1 MYKVMLVDDE
11 KLITQGLLNIIEW
24 DKLELKVTQI
34 ANNGEEAFEKFQKD
48 PVDII
53 ITDINM
59 PKLTGL
65 DLLKKI
71 TNINNKTKFII
82 LSGYDEF
89 SYAKTAIEYG
99 VESYILKPID
109 EEELENVLKKIVL
122 DISDEKIKESKIL
135 NKNRILFQYLN
146 KKILK
151 EELINIKDYLNI
163 SLENKNYTVA
173 ILMII
178 KKNEKDLFTPI
189 DTIAKSIFGNE
200 YEILHKYDGQ
210 VVLINSWN
218 KDFTS
223 DQIKNYYIQIKDK
236 IINELNEEVFISIG
250 DLVCDVNEI
259 EISYKI
265 ANALKKYMLTEGVN
279 ICLDRHS
286 LNYTEEYNRTFNNE
300 IEKINKLI
308 IEKNIDVLEEYV
320 NEILDNK
327 KLNPKNIY
335 DLSIKI
341 LFLIDKTL
349 EEFKLNR
356 KYRND
361 SLSNIIVKLCNE
373 STRENVKSFVLS
385 ELKELIELMD
395 DNNRIKYSPVVQQV
409 ISIVNEKY
417 YEELSLKTL
426 AQKYNVNSSYLGQI
440 FNKEVGVSFSEYLN
454 KIKNTKAKELI
465 LNTNMKINDIAK
477 SVGYID
483 TSYFYRKFKKYFG
496 VSPSTIR
503 DMKRY

>member
-146 KKILK
+146 RKILK

-286 LNYTEEYNRTFNNE
+286 
-300 IEKINKLI
+300 
-308 IEKNIDVLEEYV
+308 
-320 NEILDNK
+320 
-327 KLNPKNIY
+327 
-335 DLSIKI
+335 
-341 LFLIDKTL
+341 
-349 EEFKLNR
+349 
-356 KYRND
+356 
-361 SLSNIIVKLCNE
+361 
-373 STRENVKSFVLS
+373 
-385 ELKELIELMD
+385 
-395 DNNRIKYSPVVQQV
+395 
-409 ISIVNEKY
+409 
-417 YEELSLKTL
+417 
-426 AQKYNVNSSYLGQI
+426 
-440 FNKEVGVSFSEYLN
+440 
-454 KIKNTKAKELI
+454 
-465 LNTNMKINDIAK
+465 
-477 SVGYID
+477 
-483 TSYFYRKFKKYFG
+483 
-496 VSPSTIR
+496 
-503 DMKRY
+503 

>member
-1 MYKVMLVDDE
+1 M
-11 KLITQGLLNIIEW
+11 
-24 DKLELKVTQI
+24 
-34 ANNGEEAFEKFQKD
+34 
-48 PVDII
+48 
-53 ITDINM
+53 
-59 PKLTGL
+59 
-65 DLLKKI
+65 
-71 TNINNKTKFII
+71 
-82 LSGYDEF
+82 
-89 SYAKTAIEYG
+89 
-99 VESYILKPID
+99 
-109 EEELENVLKKIVL
+109 
-122 DISDEKIKESKIL
+122 
-135 NKNRILFQYLN
+135 
-146 KKILK
+146 
-151 EELINIKDYLNI
+151 
-163 SLENKNYTVA
+163 
-173 ILMII
+173 
-178 KKNEKDLFTPI
+178 
-189 DTIAKSIFGNE
+189 
-200 YEILHKYDGQ
+200 
-210 VVLINSWN
+210 
-218 KDFTS
+218 
-223 DQIKNYYIQIKDK
+223 
-236 IINELNEEVFISIG
+236 
-250 DLVCDVNEI
+250 
-259 EISYKI
+259 
-265 ANALKKYMLTEGVN
+265 
-279 ICLDRHS
+279 
-286 LNYTEEYNRTFNNE
+286 
-300 IEKINKLI
+300 
-308 IEKNIDVLEEYV
+308 
-320 NEILDNK
+320 
-327 KLNPKNIY
+327 
-335 DLSIKI
+335 
-341 LFLIDKTL
+341 FLIDKTL